1 MVSSQKNLQL
11 AAFYFIF
18 ASAVADLVSIFACH
32 TLLIAAI
39 VATLLARQELR
50 VPPIKL
56 PFGLFI
62 AGTLLA
68 LLLSDNTRAGFPQ
81 FKKLFV
87 FSMLF
92 LAYTLIRRVPD
103 IRRLVLWWTAAA
115 TVQSLWSYGQ
125 YVRKVNAARA
135 LHVDFYTYYV
145 SRRITGFLGHWMP
158 FSAVQMMALLM
169 LISLLFFAPP
179 RDRRAVIGL
188 WFCGLLI
195 AYSILLSETRSI
207 WAATAVGAAFLV
219 WKWKPK
225 MVLAVPVIL
234 GGAFLAAPHVVKE
247 RVISIYK
254 PHGRNGE
261 TDSNRHRQVTY
272 RVGFEMIKAHP
283 WFGLG
288 PEMPGIEFQK
298 YVPPEIRPLPDGY
311 YGHLHSIY
319 TQYAAERGIPT
330 ALCMMWLLGK
340 ILFDFLRALRTSIDP
355 YIAGGV
361 AVVIGILIEGI
372 VEYNLGTS
380 PPLGMFLAVVAI
392 GYSAIAARCVE
403 AADA

>member
-1 MVSSQKNLQL
+1 MMPSRTNLQL
-11 AAFYFIF
+11 AAFYLIF

-39 VATLLARQELR
+39 VCMLLAREQLR
-50 VPPIKL
+50 LPPIAL
-56 PFGLFI
+56 PFGLFL
-62 AGTLLA
+62 AGTF
-68 LLLSDNTRAGFPQ
+68 LSLILSSDPRAGLPQ
-81 FKKLFV
+81 LKKLFV
-87 FSMLF
+87 FCMLF
-92 LAYTLIRRVPD
+92 LVYTLIRQVAD

-115 TVQSLWSYGQ
+115 TVQALWSYGQ
-125 YVRKVNAARA
+125 YWRKVVAARE

-145 SRRITGFLGHWMP
+145 ARRITGFLGHWMP

-188 WFCGLLI
+188 WGCAVII
-195 AYSILLSETRSI
+195 AYSIILGETRSV
-207 WAATAVGAAFLV
+207 WGATAVGAAFLI

-225 MVLAVPVIL
+225 MLLATPVVLAVC
-234 GGAFLAAPHVVKE
+234 FFAAPQVVRE
-247 RVISIYK
+247 RVVSIYK

-261 TDSNRHRQVTY
+261 TDSNRHRYVTY

-288 PEMPGIEFQK
+288 PEMPGIDFQK
-298 YVPPEIRPLPDGY
+298 YIPPDIQRPLPDGY

-340 ILFDFLRALRTSIDP
+340 ILFDFLRALRTSVDP
-355 YIAGGV
+355 YVAGGV
-361 AVVIGILIEGI
+361 AVIIGILIEGF

-380 PPLGMFLAVVAI
+380 PPLGMFLAVVGI
-392 GYSAIAARCVE
+392 GYSAI
-403 AADA
+403 DAHA

>member
-11 AAFYFIF
+11 AAFYCIF
-18 ASAVADLVSIFACH
+18 ASAVADLVSTFACDVF
-32 TLLIAAI
+32 LVGAVVAA
-39 VATLLARQELR
+39 LLAHQDLR
-50 VPPIKL
+50 LPPIML

-62 AGTLLA
+62 GGTVLSIVV
-68 LLLSDNTRAGFPQ
+68 SDNWNAGFPQ
-81 FKKLFV
+81 FKKLFL
-87 FSMLF
+87 FYMLF
-92 LAYTLIRRVPD
+92 LVYTLIRRVPV
-103 IRRLVLWWTAAA
+103 IRRLVLFWTAAA
-115 TVQSLWSYGQ
+115 TVQALWSYGQ
-125 YVRKVNAARA
+125 YVRKLQAARA

-145 SRRITGFLGHWMP
+145 ARRITGFLGHWMP

-169 LISLLFFAPP
+169 LMSLLFFAPP
-179 RDRRAVIGL
+179 KDRRAVIGL
-188 WFCGLLI
+188 WFCALLI
-195 AYSILLSETRSI
+195 AYSILLGETRSV
-207 WAATAVGAAFLV
+207 WAATALGAAFLI

-225 MVLAVPVIL
+225 MLLAVPLIL
-234 GGAFLAAPHVVKE
+234 GAAFFAAPNVVKE
-247 RVISIYK
+247 RVVSIYK
-254 PHGRNGE
+254 PHGKNGE
-261 TDSNRHRQVTY
+261 TDSNRHRKVTY

-330 ALCMMWLLGK
+330 ALCLMWLLGK
-340 ILFDFLRALRTSIDP
+340 IMFDFLRALRTSVDP

-361 AVVIGILIEGI
+361 AVLIGILIEGF

-392 GYSAIAARCVE
+392 GYSAIDARSE
-403 AADA
+403 AVDA

>member
-1 MVSSQKNLQL
+1 MVFSQKNLQL

-32 TLLIAAI
+32 LFLVLAIAAS
-39 VATLLARQELR
+39 LLARQELR
-50 VPPIKL
+50 LPPIML

-62 AGTLLA
+62 GGTLLA
-68 LLLSDNTRAGFPQ
+68 ILLSDDPRAGFPQ

-103 IRRLVLWWTAAA
+103 MRRLVLWWAATA
-115 TVQSLWSYGQ
+115 TVQALWSYGQ
-125 YVRKVNAARA
+125 YWRKAAAARA
-135 LHVDFYTYYV
+135 LHVDFYTYYIP
-145 SRRITGFLGHWMP
+145 RRTTGFLSHWMS

-188 WFCGLLI
+188 WVCAGLI
-195 AYSILLSETRSI
+195 VYSIILCGTRSV
-207 WAATAVGAAFLV
+207 WAATALGATFLI

-225 MVLAVPVIL
+225 MLLAAPLVLGAAYL
-234 GGAFLAAPHVVKE
+234 GAPHVVKE
-247 RVISIYK
+247 RVASIYR

-288 PEMPGIEFQK
+288 PEMPGKEFQK
-298 YVPPEIRPLPDGY
+298 YVPPEIRPLPEGY

-330 ALCMMWLLGK
+330 ALCIMWVIGK
-340 ILFDFLRALRTSIDP
+340 ILFDFLRALRTSVDP
-355 YIAGGV
+355 FTAGAV
-361 AVVIGILIEGI
+361 AVVIGILVEGV
-372 VEYNLGTS
+372 VEYNLGDS
-380 PPLGMFLAVVAI
+380 EPLGMFLAVVAI
-392 GYSAIAARCVE
+392 GYSAIAARGE
-403 AADA
+403 PADA